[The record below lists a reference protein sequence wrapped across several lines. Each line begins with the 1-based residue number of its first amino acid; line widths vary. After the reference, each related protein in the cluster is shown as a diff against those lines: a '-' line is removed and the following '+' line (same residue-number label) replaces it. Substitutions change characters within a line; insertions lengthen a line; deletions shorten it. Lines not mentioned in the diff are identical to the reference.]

1 MKKTLQFASSWYV
14 IYMRLNIFNHLA
26 PIGWHKV
33 KQILIDLSSPTCLCL
48 VESNSI
54 KLKGTKITNP
64 LQFKLDLDQIYT

>member
-1 MKKTLQFASSWYV
+1 
-14 IYMRLNIFNHLA
+14 MRLNIFNHLA
-26 PIGWHKV
+26 PIAWQGKIISHKV